1 MPDCKTYKQTNSI
14 VSMKQQINI
23 EEVHAKNNRRNGQ
36 EHDKIAKIIFPIFEI
51 RENKLP
57 RKRPRR

>member
-1 MPDCKTYKQTNSI
+1 MPVGKTYTQTISI
-14 VSMKQQINI
+14 VSMKQEINI
-23 EEVHAKNNRRNGQ
+23 KEVHAKIKKKWP